1 MNATPKWIYGTA
13 WKEQATKDLVLKA
26 LKSGFRA
33 IDTANQRKHYFEAAV
48 GDALTA
54 SGIDR
59 SNLFLQSKFTFRPS
73 QDDRLP
79 YKPDASVREQVEQSF
94 ASSLQHLGTDYLDA
108 LLLHGPLFGEGLCN
122 DDLEAWSAMEA
133 IYHSGRVKAIGVS
146 NFSASQLEDLNH
158 HSATRPAWVQNR
170 CFAIT
175 GWDRDVRQVCQRH
188 GIGYQGFSLL
198 TANPAVSQQ
207 PAFQA
212 IVAKT
217 GLTPAQVIFQSAKRM
232 KILPLTGTSSPGHM
246 LEDLACNRVTLTE
259 DDVTIVEN
267 ILLSE

>member
-1 MNATPKWIYGTA
+1 MKTTPKWLYGTA
-13 WKEQATKDLVLKA
+13 WKEQATKELVLKA
-26 LKSGFRA
+26 LESGFRA

-48 GDALTA
+48 GDALA
-54 SGIDR
+54 AANIDR
-59 SNLFLQSKFTFRPS
+59 HNLFLQSKFTFRPG

-79 YKPDASVREQVEQSF
+79 YNPDAPVREQVEQSF
-94 ASSLQHLGTDYLDA
+94 TRSLEHLGTDYLDS
-108 LLLHGPLFGEGLCN
+108 LLLHGPMLREGLCN
-122 DDLEAWSAMEA
+122 DDLEAWAAMET

-158 HSATRPAWVQNR
+158 HSAIKPAWVQNR
-170 CFAIT
+170 CYAVT

-198 TANPAVSQQ
+198 TANPAVGQQ

-217 GLTPAQVIFQSAKRM
+217 GLTAAQVIFQSAQRM
-232 KILPLTGTSSPGHM
+232 KILPLTGTSSLGHM

-267 ILLSE
+267 ILLSG